1 MPRPT
6 TMFRPFPGRRL
17 ALAVLIAGAGPAV
30 AVTPQAEEM
39 AQRLATLVRSA
50 PEVQQAQAEI
60 AASQAE
66 VRAAEVAR
74 YPRFG
79 VDTVFGNV
87 VTDLG
92 NDRDRRTDVRLVP
105 NVAYTVFD
113 AGKAS
118 ARIRAARKGV
128 AASEA
133 FGRKAAETV
142 VLDTLT
148 AYLQVLRFSLLAE
161 VGSSSEAALRE
172 LMQLEERKAEL
183 GGAGLTDARLAS
195 SRMALSA
202 NRVLQYRLNLEEAS
216 ARFAALFG
224 LAPRLDQLPV
234 VRVPGGWLS
243 AGFDESVRIAML
255 LNPDLREASAKL
267 EQAQDR
273 LEAERAGRFPA
284 VDLTVSKRYEFPGGF
299 TEKPTYGF
307 RMALGSGTF
316 FESAAKVQRAEA
328 EVGSQDQ
335 RRQALLRDVTQA
347 VSAAWR
353 RANLGGQ
360 RETLLQTAAN
370 ESVAVFRARK
380 RLNATGRATTLAMLD
395 SQVEANNVLIDWVN
409 AVFDQRLNE
418 LKLAKEVGKLL
429 PPEGGE
435 ADWARALFTDED
447 FRSGVRELLRN
458 AAPEP
463 AVLSA
468 ERKPSTAAPARL
480 GPWALGLSLRMDPVR
495 H

>member
-1 MPRPT
+1 MVRCPMPLRLRPLL
-6 TMFRPFPGRRL
+6 L
-17 ALAVLIAGAGPAV
+17 ALLVAGLATPAAAVSPE
-30 AVTPQAEEM
+30 AEAM
-39 AQRLATLVRSA
+39 AERLATLVRSA

-79 VDTVFGNV
+79 IDTVFGNV

-92 NDRDRRTDVRLVP
+92 NDRDRRADVRLVP
-105 NVAYTVFD
+105 NVAVTVFD
-113 AGKAS
+113 AGKAG
-118 ARIRAARKGV
+118 ARVRAARKGV

-133 FGRKAAETV
+133 FARKAAETV

-148 AYLQVLRFSLLAE
+148 AYLQVLRFGLLAE
-161 VGSSSEAALRE
+161 VGSSSETALRE
-172 LMQLEERKAEL
+172 LMALEERKAEL

-202 NRVLQYRLNLEEAS
+202 NRVLQFRLNLEEAS
-216 ARFAALFG
+216 ARFTALFG
-224 LAPRLDQLPV
+224 VAPRLDTLPV
-234 VRVPGGWLS
+234 VRIPGDWLS
-243 AGFDESVRIAML
+243 EGFDDSLRIALL
-255 LNPDLREASAKL
+255 LNPDLREASSRL
-267 EQAQDR
+267 EQAQER

-299 TEKPTYGF
+299 TEKPTFGF

-347 VSAAWR
+347 ASAAWR
-353 RANLGGQ
+353 RARLGGQ
-360 RETLLQTAAN
+360 REDLLQTAAN

-380 RLNATGRATTLAMLD
+380 RLNAAGRETTLAMLD
-395 SQVEANNVLIDWVN
+395 AQVEANNVLIDWVN

-435 ADWARALFTDED
+435 GDWARALFTDED
-447 FRSGVRELLRN
+447 FRAGVRELLRN
-458 AAPEP
+458 AVPGP
-463 AVLSA
+463 AVLQA
-468 ERKPSTAAPARL
+468 ERKPAVPVRLGAWAGAMSLRLDPAR
-480 GPWALGLSLRMDPVR
+480 P
-495 H
+495 